1 MKRDSYWEEFIKSK
15 LSLAEDKSTT
25 QNFRNRKIAIQRKR
39 RKSLLR
45 FSFDGAW
52 IIQEITNIP

>member
-1 MKRDSYWEEFIKSK
+1 MGRFIKSK

-45 FSFDGAW
+45 FLFDGAW